1 MVYFPLVCFFIF
13 FYFKSTTLKSPLLNI
28 IFLPSMTVVI
38 VYIVLFGTKKY
49 QSLHLTMWK
58 VHKILK
64 VQASQLD
71 EQNQTTSNHEEKSG
85 KSHGNTQ
92 TETSLYHTIKQ

>member
-1 MVYFPLVCFFIF
+1 
-13 FYFKSTTLKSPLLNI
+13 
-28 IFLPSMTVVI
+28 MTVVI

-85 KSHGNTQ
+85 KSQGNAQ